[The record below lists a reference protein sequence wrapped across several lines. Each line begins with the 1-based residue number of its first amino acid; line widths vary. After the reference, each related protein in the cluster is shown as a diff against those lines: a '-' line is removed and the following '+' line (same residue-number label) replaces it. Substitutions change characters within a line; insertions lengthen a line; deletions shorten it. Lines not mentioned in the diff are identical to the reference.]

1 VTRQELRN
9 KLARAMDT
17 EMSDPAPWSTTQ
29 LDQVLGEA
37 HQVLC
42 ELTGMVERTVYLP
55 LRGATWY
62 YKLSALSTNIILP
75 RRLMEPNSKRRLT
88 ARFLTDLDEER
99 STWET
104 VTGNYPEWWAPVGLD
119 WIAISPSPATGGSY
133 LLMDC
138 WSWPD
143 DALGDGQYLE
153 LTGQEE
159 DALLA
164 YAMADCNLWNWK
176 PKRSA
181 DLLNEF
187 ATMVPASRMRTR
199 LSTRQHSPQ
208 GSNGNGTDAP
218 Q

>member
-1 VTRQELRN
+1 
-9 KLARAMDT
+9 M
-17 EMSDPAPWSTTQ
+17 
-29 LDQVLGEA
+29 
-37 HQVLC
+37 
-42 ELTGMVERTVYLP
+42 
-55 LRGATWY
+55 
-62 YKLSALSTNIILP
+62 
-75 RRLMEPNSKRRLT
+75 
-88 ARFLTDLDEER
+88 
-99 STWET
+99 
-104 VTGNYPEWWAPVGLD
+104 TGNYPEWWAPVGLD